1 MICGICIICV
11 LSRQAAMVTACP
23 YCNYHE
29 KYAYCS
35 FCMNAHRSNNS
46 YKSLTFLLFDDIF
59 IIERLIMLQT
69 DSASSC
75 KYSIT
80 FFCFSF
86 LLKFICILF
95 LTLFCYCVCALEP
108 LYHVAFLKD
117 VHVRADRC
125 IVVLRSAYNSPSP
138 CLPRE

>member
-11 LSRQAAMVTACP
+11 LSRQAVMVTACP

-29 KYAYCS
+29 KFAYCS
-35 FCMNAHRSNNS
+35 FCMNVHRSNNS

-95 LTLFCYCVCALEP
+95 LTLVLLLRMRFGTSLTCRIFERRTRA
-108 LYHVAFLKD
+108 
-117 VHVRADRC
+117 ADRC